1 MINRSLLF
9 FFFFSVFI
17 TANSEDILGCS
28 GFVKS
33 SVPIDFSKIEVSFL
47 TSEGHLSSQTD
58 VAPNNGYFIIPYV
71 EKGKHIMRIDP
82 PEGWIFEP
90 MEVELEIDGETDACS
105 RNQNINFHFKG
116 FTLSGKVVNQHS
128 TTPGPQGVHLTLMS
142 MDDKVLATTMS
153 YEGGLYQFKGVKPGS
168 YKIQATHDSYILY
181 KATSHVTVEKSNV
194 DCHDDLVV
202 SGYDVHGVVTSQGV
216 PVEGVQFL
224 LFSKTPRTDSMQG
237 CMGLKPEGS
246 PQSSTHPH
254 FICLTSSDKDG
265 TYVFATLP
273 SSDYQVMPF
282 HRGENIQ
289 FDLEPRH
296 LDFEVTNKRVTDQQF
311 QVVGFSV
318 KGKVTNVKGGV
329 AVSGADVFVDGK
341 LKSTTDESGF
351 YTLQNMN
358 NGAYEVHVKKEHMQ
372 FEPRKLQVNT
382 GTPQLPDISADR
394 FSVCGSVAMQQT
406 PHGYQ
411 PQQVQVA
418 IGNQQ
423 RVQLDEKSQFCF
435 YVAPGIHSVE
445 TKLPDTLVKQ
455 GIALQPSNIKVEVV
469 DGPVFGV
476 DFSQYRANVRVNV
489 KCIDGCQGT
498 VVTMTNSG
506 SNKMTQTL
514 EEGETFAS
522 FQNVLPGDH
531 VISIQHADWC
541 WKEEGKTLKISHE
554 PSKEDDGPLVVDF
567 EQSGFLLA
575 CSLSHDADV
584 DIELDGKVA
593 QTVAMK
599 KKESKLCLSRV
610 GIYKL
615 VPKSCHNFD
624 DSNDKLL
631 FDTSAPKKVV
641 MTSQSHTAVF
651 EIQTT
656 RYEEFPQEILANVKL
671 NDDQSGVEK
680 IFSLD
685 EEKSTEETLVYTLV
699 YLVESDKQQQI
710 EVTPLSSVLLFTPKS
725 SKVSSLQDSCA
736 EVLQTFEGRVGKF
749 IRGSVQPAVEG
760 VEISIRHNS
769 DVIVRVVTGED
780 GTYNY
785 GPLDPSNDYDVTAS
799 LKDHSLMPIE
809 GQPGSFAVKKFSK
822 IVFQVQMEGGAPLG
836 GVLLAVSGEN
846 YQGRSLSDHE
856 GKLTISKLDP
866 GQYYFKAAMKE
877 YKFTPA
883 SQVVDIEEG
892 KEKVIQ
898 IVGKR
903 TAFSCYGNVTSLN
916 NSPVGGVQVRATAAS
931 PQDGAKT
938 CPNAKEDLRAKSD
951 DEGKFVVKG
960 LLPGCDYDVTVVESD
975 DLSHVLPSDGVRM
988 SVRGERDIDDV
999 TFRVFRSSGS
1009 FRLSG
1014 FVQTERKNL
1023 PFIKVAVYSTKDASK
1038 PLQVAKMSEQS
1049 PFFNL
1054 QIDGEKHEQVEVRL
1068 ESTLPRSSE
1077 AQLEQ
1082 NVDLKRKGNHQHL
1095 TFHFR
1100 PSEKQA
1106 KGENVQ
1112 TSLASLPLTIILIV
1126 LFFNSDTVFGIL
1138 QNGMSF
1144 FKSEKSEQMSTK
1156 SGKKSRN

>member
-1 MINRSLLF
+1 
-9 FFFFSVFI
+9 
-17 TANSEDILGCS
+17 
-28 GFVKS
+28 
-33 SVPIDFSKIEVSFL
+33 
-47 TSEGHLSSQTD
+47 
-58 VAPNNGYFIIPYV
+58 
-71 EKGKHIMRIDP
+71 
-82 PEGWIFEP
+82 
-90 MEVELEIDGETDACS
+90 
-105 RNQNINFHFKG
+105 
-116 FTLSGKVVNQHS
+116 
-128 TTPGPQGVHLTLMS
+128 
-142 MDDKVLATTMS
+142 
-153 YEGGLYQFKGVKPGS
+153 
-168 YKIQATHDSYILY
+168 
-181 KATSHVTVEKSNV
+181 
-194 DCHDDLVV
+194 
-202 SGYDVHGVVTSQGV
+202 
-216 PVEGVQFL
+216 
-224 LFSKTPRTDSMQG
+224 
-237 CMGLKPEGS
+237 
-246 PQSSTHPH
+246 
-254 FICLTSSDKDG
+254 
-265 TYVFATLP
+265 
-273 SSDYQVMPF
+273 
-282 HRGENIQ
+282 
-289 FDLEPRH
+289 
-296 LDFEVTNKRVTDQQF
+296 
-311 QVVGFSV
+311 
-318 KGKVTNVKGGV
+318 
-329 AVSGADVFVDGK
+329 
-341 LKSTTDESGF
+341 
-351 YTLQNMN
+351 
-358 NGAYEVHVKKEHMQ
+358 
-372 FEPRKLQVNT
+372 
-382 GTPQLPDISADR
+382 
-394 FSVCGSVAMQQT
+394 
-406 PHGYQ
+406 
-411 PQQVQVA
+411 
-418 IGNQQ
+418 
-423 RVQLDEKSQFCF
+423 
-435 YVAPGIHSVE
+435 
-445 TKLPDTLVKQ
+445 
-455 GIALQPSNIKVEVV
+455 
-469 DGPVFGV
+469 
-476 DFSQYRANVRVNV
+476 
-489 KCIDGCQGT
+489 
-498 VVTMTNSG
+498 
-506 SNKMTQTL
+506 
-514 EEGETFAS
+514 
-522 FQNVLPGDH
+522 
-531 VISIQHADWC
+531 
-541 WKEEGKTLKISHE
+541 
-554 PSKEDDGPLVVDF
+554 
-567 EQSGFLLA
+567 
-575 CSLSHDADV
+575 
-584 DIELDGKVA
+584 
-593 QTVAMK
+593 
-599 KKESKLCLSRV
+599 
-610 GIYKL
+610 
-615 VPKSCHNFD
+615 
-624 DSNDKLL
+624 
-631 FDTSAPKKVV
+631 
-641 MTSQSHTAVF
+641 
-651 EIQTT
+651 
-656 RYEEFPQEILANVKL
+656 
-671 NDDQSGVEK
+671 
-680 IFSLD
+680 
-685 EEKSTEETLVYTLV
+685 
-699 YLVESDKQQQI
+699 
-710 EVTPLSSVLLFTPKS
+710 
-725 SKVSSLQDSCA
+725 
-736 EVLQTFEGRVGKF
+736 VLQTFEGRVGKF

-760 VEISIRHNS
+760 VEISIRHND
-769 DVIVRVVTGED
+769 DVIVRVATNED

-1077 AQLEQ
+1077 AQLER

-1126 LFFNSDTVFGIL
+1126 LFFNSDTVLGIL